1 MLGKHTSRH
10 RRSRPSPSPSPSQY
24 GDSTWWDHKGKRP
37 GLHTLA
43 RGDRQVLQVDRA
55 HPICSIRS
63 EEVIEFFTDI
73 FYRFGILNAIITDN
87 RSNFIGKKFLRF
99 CDDNNFWIDWVTSSH
114 PRTNG

>member
-1 MLGKHTSRH
+1 MGTRH
-10 RRSRPSPSPSPSQY
+10 GGTTKES
-24 GDSTWWDHKGKRP
+24 
-37 GLHTLA
+37 A
-43 RGDRQVLQVDRA
+43 RGFTHLLVAIDKFSKWIEA